1 MKNLLAAAICAA
13 LSAMPAWA
21 EWTPSGPIKIQIGFK
36 AGGGADTLA
45 RLIAEDI
52 TAEYGWNIIPEN
64 LDGGGGSV
72 MARALKDAPA
82 DGLTL
87 GMGVTDT
94 FAYDRLA
101 AKDPGFSLEDFDF
114 LTTIAGTQMGVVA
127 KADRGWNNLS
137 EVIAA
142 VKAGEEISFGTMTAR
157 LADGAYYIGKVNDV
171 NFNIVS
177 GYKGGRDVLNAINAD
192 DVDIGW
198 VAGPQAKGVAAG
210 DLVNLANGED
220 QPLKVSPDSEML
232 NAVGV
237 DFFFG
242 ATFIMMAPGGLP
254 EDAETALTDA
264 ITAVIQKE
272 GSKSNEFINRVFV
285 LKIKSGDEADAYVV
299 QESKDSEALLEA
311 TAN

>member
-1 MKNLLAAAICAA
+1 MRHLFAAAVCAA
-13 LSAMPAWA
+13 LTAMPAWA
-21 EWTPSGPIKIQIGFK
+21 QWTPSGPIKIQIGFA

-45 RLIAEDI
+45 RLIAEDMA
-52 TAEYGWNIIPEN
+52 AEYGWNVIPEN
-64 LDGGGGSV
+64 LAGGGGSV
-72 MARALKDAPA
+72 MARALMDAPA

-101 AKDPGFSLEDFDF
+101 AKDPGFTLDDFDF

-127 KADRGWNNLS
+127 KADRGWTNLS
-137 EVIAA
+137 DVIAA
-142 VKAGEEISFGTMTAR
+142 AKAGEELSFGSMTAR
-157 LADGAYYIGKVNDV
+157 LSDGAYYISKVNDV

-177 GYKGGRDVLNAINAD
+177 GYKGGRAVLNAIIAD

-210 DLVNLANGED
+210 DLVNLVNGED
-220 QPLKVSPDSEML
+220 QPLKVSPDAEML
-232 NAVGV
+232 SAVGV

-242 ATFIMMAPGGLP
+242 ATFIMMAPDGLP
-254 EDAETALTDA
+254 EDARTALTDA
-264 ITAVIQKE
+264 IATVIRKD
-272 GSKSNEFINRVFV
+272 GTKSNEFINRVFV
-285 LKIKSGDEADAYVV
+285 LKVKSGEDAAAYVAK
-299 QESKDSEALLEA
+299 ESADSEALLEA

>member
-1 MKNLLAAAICAA
+1 MKHLLVAAVCTA
-13 LSAMPAWA
+13 LTAVPAWA

-52 TAEYGWNIIPEN
+52 AAEYGWNIIPEN
-64 LDGGGGSV
+64 LAGGGGSV

-82 DGLTL
+82 DGLTV

-101 AKDPGFSLEDFDF
+101 AKDPGFALEDFDF
-114 LTTIAGTQMGVVA
+114 LSTIAGTQMGVVA
-127 KADRGWNNLS
+127 KAERGWSNLS
-137 EVIAA
+137 DVIAA
-142 VKAGEEISFGTMTAR
+142 AKAGEEISFGSMTAR
-157 LADGAYYIGKVNDV
+157 LSDGAYYIGKVNEV
-171 NFNIVS
+171 SFNIVS

-198 VAGPQAKGVAAG
+198 VAGPQAKGVASG
-210 DLVNLANGED
+210 ELLNLANGED
-220 QPLKVSPDSEML
+220 QPLKVSTESQTLAE
-232 NAVGV
+232 VGV

-242 ATFIMMAPGGLP
+242 ATFIMMTPDGLP

-264 ITAVIQKE
+264 ITTVIQKD
-272 GSKSNEFINRVFV
+272 GMKSNEFINRIFV
-285 LKIKSGDEADAYVV
+285 LKVKSGDDAQAYVI

>member
-1 MKNLLAAAICAA
+1 MKHLMTAAVIAA
-13 LSAMPAWA
+13 MSAVPAWA
-21 EWTPSGPIKIQIGFK
+21 EWTPSGPIKIEIGFK

-45 RLIAEDI
+45 RLIAEDLS
-52 TAEYGWNIIPEN
+52 ADYGWNIIPEN
-64 LDGGGGSV
+64 VDGGGGSV
-72 MARALKDAPA
+72 MARSLKDAPA

-101 AKDPGFSLEDFDF
+101 ARDPGYALEDFDF

-127 KADRGWNNLS
+127 KASRGWSNLS
-137 EVIAA
+137 DVIAA
-142 VKAGEEISFGTMTAR
+142 AKGGEEISFGTMTAR

-177 GYKGGRDVLNAINAD
+177 GYKGGRGVLNAINAD

-210 DLVNLANGED
+210 ELVNLANAED
-220 QPLKVSPDSEML
+220 QPLNVSPDSEPL
-232 NAVGV
+232 KDVGV

-242 ATFIMMAPGGLP
+242 ATFIMMAPAGLP
-254 EDAETALTDA
+254 DDAKTALTDA
-264 ITAVIQKE
+264 ITTVIQKD

-285 LKIKSGDEADAYVV
+285 LKINSGDAADAYVA

-311 TAN
+311 TAD

>member
-1 MKNLLAAAICAA
+1 MKHLMTAAAVAA
-13 LSAMPAWA
+13 LSAVPAWA
-21 EWTPSGPIKIQIGFK
+21 EWAPAGPIKIEIGFK

-64 LDGGGGSV
+64 IDGDGGAV
-72 MARALKDAPA
+72 MARSLKDAPA

-87 GMGVTDT
+87 GIGVTDT
-94 FAYDRLA
+94 FAYDRIA
-101 AKDPGFSLEDFDF
+101 ARDPGFTPEDFDF

-127 KADRGWNNLS
+127 KDSRGWKNLS
-137 EVIAA
+137 DVIAA
-142 VKAGEEISFGTMTAR
+142 AKGGEEISFGTMTAR

-177 GYKGGRDVLNAINAD
+177 GYKGGRGVLNAINAD

-210 DLVNLANGED
+210 ELLNLANGED
-220 QPLKVSPDSEML
+220 QPLKVSPESEAL
-232 NAVGV
+232 QQVGV

-242 ATFIMMAPGGLP
+242 ATFIMVAPAGIP
-254 EDAETALTDA
+254 DDAKTALTGA
-264 ITAVIQKE
+264 ITKVIQKE

-285 LKIKSGDEADAYVV
+285 LKVLAGDDADAYVA

-311 TAN
+311 TAD